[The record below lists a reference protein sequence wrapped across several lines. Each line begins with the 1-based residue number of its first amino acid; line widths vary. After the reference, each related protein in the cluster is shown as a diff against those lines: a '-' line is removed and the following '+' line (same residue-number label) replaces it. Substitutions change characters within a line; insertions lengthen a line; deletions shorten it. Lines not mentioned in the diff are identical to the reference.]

1 MEDSQD
7 SINSIFEKINNID
20 FEVEELEKVLRLF
33 KINIEEQ

>member
-7 SINSIFEKINNID
+7 SINSIFEKINSID
-20 FEVEELEKVLRLF
+20 FEVEELEKVLRLL

>member
-20 FEVEELEKVLRLF
+20 FEVEELEKVLRLL